1 MKLKCFVLLI
11 FLDVCGPSLAVSSI
25 NESEVESYSVTRR
38 RNTPELFTVK
48 MKDGHDCARDG
59 EVWSWCNSL
68 SAHRHSA
75 WENRSSCSC
84 SCDNTIPL
92 SFLPALQT
100 CINASVAD
108 NFGGEHVQNQVLL
121 SLVFTS
127 DASISASTSA
137 SKMLRFHTT
146 QANASISA
154 SARKRKNFD
163 PYACAYAYAYAGVAS
178 ENQALSPG
186 QTAHDSR

>member
-121 SLVFTS
+121 SLVFTC
-127 DASISASTSA
+127 DASISANTTIQSHFTVETA
-137 SKMLRFHTT
+137 LT
-146 QANASISA
+146 QA
-154 SARKRKNFD
+154 
-163 PYACAYAYAYAGVAS
+163 
-178 ENQALSPG
+178 
-186 QTAHDSR
+186 

>member
-11 FLDVCGPSLAVSSI
+11 FLGVCGPSLTVSSI
-25 NESEVESYSVTRR
+25 DESEVESYSVTRG
-38 RNTPELFTVK
+38 NPELFTVK
-48 MKDGHDCARDG
+48 MKDGHNCTPDG
-59 EVWSWCNSL
+59 QVHTWCNSL
-68 SAHRHSA
+68 SAHLNSA
-75 WENRSSCSC
+75 WTNLSSCSC
-84 SCDNTIPL
+84 TCDNTIPR

-154 SARKRKNFD
+154 RKRKNFD
-163 PYACAYAYAYAGVAS
+163 PYACACAYAYAGVAS